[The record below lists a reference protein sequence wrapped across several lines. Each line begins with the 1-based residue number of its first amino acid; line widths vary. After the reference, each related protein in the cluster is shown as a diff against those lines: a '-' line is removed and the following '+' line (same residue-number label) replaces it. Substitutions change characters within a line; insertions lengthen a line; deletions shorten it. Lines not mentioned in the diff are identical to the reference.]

1 MKRKLLKLSI
11 LPLIALST
19 VSLASCDTSG
29 ISGLIGGNGTTQNA
43 DSTKTV
49 TLTLVNKSTDGTIET
64 QTTQEAKY
72 GVVWSQVSPKVENY
86 SFEGWYFDA
95 DFTIAVAS
103 DWTPISNA
111 KIYAK
116 LVKETNAI
124 SVEKLQAE
132 LTELTTK
139 INDLNVDVETKKA
152 EIEALTK
159 EKENN
164 LAIIGTLTKEVEEL
178 EANGEVS
185 EETISSLNNKIISL
199 NKQVADYEATIQ
211 TLMQTKTNLEKNV
224 ANLTTQ
230 VNDLTKQVKLYSGQA
245 KALSNK
251 ADYYY
256 SNSKLKVYYDEYN
269 DLDEP
274 FEIEYGN
281 IESEKSEYFNF
292 DDAVKVMANGA
303 IRINP
308 YILKSG
314 NPNYCFVEV
323 NNIKISFAEFIYST
337 NVVDADNC
345 TISIT
350 LSNGTILEDKKFSEL
365 KSLQSTYL
373 DKTITSYKVNLER
386 GHFEASFDSF
396 IVFGSAYDL
405 EVSSEVLEDYQN
417 QIETLN
423 SELSNANKTISSLKS
438 QVETLKNEN
447 TQLKNAGSGNWKFA
461 QNDCE
466 AENYVFDSW
475 ETLSA
480 TSYYNSNYGCFEVFP
495 SEEDGMD
502 TYGISDINLTYNDI
516 FVEVTSAI
524 NENFNNSYITFVFSD
539 GTSEKSL
546 ICGEPSDKTKVIK
559 AIYLSFDDGFGIT
572 GEYVRIGERK

>member
-19 VSLASCDTSG
+19 VSLASCDTSS

-64 QTTQEAKY
+64 ETTQIAKY
-72 GVVWSQVSPKVENY
+72 GVVWSQSSPKVENY

-103 DWTPISNA
+103 DWTPISNV

-124 SVEKLQAE
+124 NVEKLQAE
-132 LTELTTK
+132 LAELTVK
-139 INDLNVDVETKKA
+139 INELNTDVEAKKV
-152 EIEALTK
+152 EIETLTK

-164 LAIIGTLTKEVEEL
+164 LAIIETLTKEVEEL
-178 EANGEVS
+178 EANGKVS
-185 EETISSLNNKIISL
+185 DETISSLNNQIISL
-199 NKQVADYEATIQ
+199 NKKVTDYEATIQ
-211 TLMQTKTNLEKNV
+211 TLTQTKTNLEKNV
-224 ANLTTQ
+224 ANLTSQ

-256 SNSKLKVYYDEYN
+256 AGSKLKVYYDEYN

-274 FEIEYGN
+274 FEITYEN
-281 IESEKSEYFNF
+281 IESEKNEYFNF
-292 DDAVKVMANGA
+292 DDAVKVTVNGA

-314 NPNYCFVEV
+314 NPDYCYVEV
-323 NNIKISFAEFIYST
+323 NNIKIPFVEFVYST

-350 LSNGTILEDKKFSEL
+350 LSDGTILDSKKFSEL

-373 DKTITSYKVNLER
+373 DKTITSYKVNIKR
-386 GHFEASFDSF
+386 GHFEAGVDSF
-396 IVFGSAYDL
+396 ITFGSAYDL
-405 EVSSEVLEDYQN
+405 NVSSEALEDYQ
-417 QIETLN
+417 
-423 SELSNANKTISSLKS
+423 S
-438 QVETLKNEN
+438 
-447 TQLKNAGSGNWKFA
+447 
-461 QNDCE
+461 
-466 AENYVFDSW
+466 
-475 ETLSA
+475 
-480 TSYYNSNYGCFEVFP
+480 
-495 SEEDGMD
+495 
-502 TYGISDINLTYNDI
+502 
-516 FVEVTSAI
+516 
-524 NENFNNSYITFVFSD
+524 
-539 GTSEKSL
+539 
-546 ICGEPSDKTKVIK
+546 
-559 AIYLSFDDGFGIT
+559 
-572 GEYVRIGERK
+572 